1 MITSVGLIVDS
12 VEYVPS
18 EYKDLVQ
25 DIKSDGRLLAAGERI
40 PEGSKVVLLVGRG
53 AADEEIEVVSLRG
66 LNPDQAINKAH
77 TAYLNVGKEIYDNQQ
92 KPDEQARSKY
102 FVYKQEPITSSKVRV
117 GTPVNIYLTTDPN
130 KLEIP
135 EEIFV
140 DSTALEAG
148 EEGLFQ

>member
-1 MITSVGLIVDS
+1 MHVW
-12 VEYVPS
+12 
-18 EYKDLVQ
+18 
-25 DIKSDGRLLAAGERI
+25 
-40 PEGSKVVLLVGRG
+40 
-53 AADEEIEVVSLRG
+53 
-66 LNPDQAINKAH
+66 
-77 TAYLNVGKEIYDNQQ
+77 KEIYDNHQ
-92 KPDEQARSKY
+92 KPDEHARSKY

-140 DSTALEAG
+140 DSTAIDAG